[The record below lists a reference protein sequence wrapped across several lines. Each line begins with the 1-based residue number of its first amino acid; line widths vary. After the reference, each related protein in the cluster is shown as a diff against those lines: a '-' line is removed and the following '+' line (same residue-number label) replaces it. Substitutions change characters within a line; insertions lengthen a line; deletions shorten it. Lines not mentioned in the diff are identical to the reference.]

1 MDCEL
6 FKYLWRL
13 GKAESHRELGEAFTS
28 LRSHEA
34 SCQSCNAWVSRELA
48 LDQHLSREMAKV
60 EVPVDLGQ
68 RLRRRLSSPITEPV
82 SVRARPFGGWNRKWT
97 ALVAAMVLIIGTGTL
112 LILPHPKPVTDDSW
126 NLFWD
131 DCFAWEV
138 SPPDRD
144 RVAAW
149 FSTMGIRT
157 ELPMDVNYQHLV
169 SHGLVVWDGRMV
181 PQLVFAN
188 PSSTGGRPAIA
199 KVLVL
204 SSKQFQLDSL
214 FPCQGLRKEREVGL
228 IFFQNPMKN
237 LSTSSPM
244 PGRNSIGSSNPRY
257 PQQTRNPDEAPEA
270 PWGRLGVC
278 WSSSL
283 VGLGFCQKCG

>member
-48 LDQHLSREMAKV
+48 LDQHLSRELAKV
-60 EVPVDLGQ
+60 EVPVDMGQ

-82 SVRARPFGGWNRKWT
+82 SVRAKPFGGWNRKWT
-97 ALVAAMVLIIGTGTL
+97 ALVAAVVLIIGTGTL

-214 FPCQGLRKEREVGL
+214 FPLPGTQEGTRSRIDFLPESNDKSLYLVTHAGEKLDWL
-228 IFFQNPMKN
+228 IE
-237 LSTSSPM
+237 STVSTTNTES
-244 PGRNSIGSSNPRY
+244 R
-257 PQQTRNPDEAPEA
+257 
-270 PWGRLGVC
+270 
-278 WSSSL
+278 
-283 VGLGFCQKCG
+283 